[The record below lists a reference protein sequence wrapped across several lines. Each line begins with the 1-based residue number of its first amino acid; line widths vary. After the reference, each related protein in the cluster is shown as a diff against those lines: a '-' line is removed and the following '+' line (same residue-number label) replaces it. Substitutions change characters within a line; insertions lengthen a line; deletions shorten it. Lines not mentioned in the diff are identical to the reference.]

1 MVPKE
6 ALPDT
11 IVISYCRVPWTRP
24 SSVLLPCVN
33 VVNVT
38 LILGYGTHFTEE
50 EAAGLERGSRLPE
63 VVQLVRG
70 KAGDSNPEPTP

>member
-11 IVISYCRVPWTRP
+11 VVISYYRVPWTRP
-24 SSVLLPCVN
+24 FSVLLLC
-33 VVNVT
+33 VNVT